1 MSKPIIVSAADANR
15 SFSKL
20 LRLAEQGERIRITSH
35 GRPVAELRPLEPD
48 PEERARFDRARADLQ
63 AHWARLAIGGPV
75 TLGLWSRDEI
85 YDRIQS

>member
-1 MSKPIIVSAADANR
+1 MPKPIVVSAADANR

-20 LRLAEQGERIRITSH
+20 LRLAQQGERIRITSH

-75 TLGLWSRDEI
+75 TLGPWSRDEI
-85 YDRIQS
+85 YDRSQS

>member
-1 MSKPIIVSAADANR
+1 MPKPITVSAADANR

-20 LRLAEQGERIRITSH
+20 LRLAQQGERIRITSH

-48 PEERARFDRARADLQ
+48 AEERARFDRARADLQ

-75 TLGLWSRDEI
+75 TLGPWTRDEI
-85 YDRIQS
+85 YDRNQS